1 MYQRSQSFDSIIV
14 LNHEALLEL
23 DRWSTRQN
31 LMEGKK
37 VSTQEPDFTMETDAS
52 MLGWGAV
59 CQDVHS
65 SFQQS
70 GGTIP
75 IIWNSSAAAW
85 FGLKALAKDRRNIH
99 IHLKMD
105 NRTAVFYTNWMGGAR
120 SPVLSSLAIQVWQ
133 WWNLSITA
141 EYLPGV
147 KHLRMLSLCSY
158 SILLSTAG
166 KLRLKFPLPAV
177 YA

>member
-59 CQDVHS
+59 CQDV
-65 SFQQS
+65 
-70 GGTIP
+70 
-75 IIWNSSAAAW
+75 
-85 FGLKALAKDRRNIH
+85 
-99 IHLKMD
+99 
-105 NRTAVFYTNWMGGAR
+105 RTAGF
-120 SPVLSSLAIQVWQ
+120 
-133 WWNLSITA
+133 
-141 EYLPGV
+141 
-147 KHLRMLSLCSY
+147 
-158 SILLSTAG
+158 
-166 KLRLKFPLPAV
+166 
-177 YA
+177 